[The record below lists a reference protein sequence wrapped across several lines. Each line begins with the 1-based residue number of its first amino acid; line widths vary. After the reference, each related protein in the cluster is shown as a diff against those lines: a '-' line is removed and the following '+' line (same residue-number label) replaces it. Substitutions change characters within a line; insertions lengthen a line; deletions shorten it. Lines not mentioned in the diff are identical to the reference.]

1 MTSPRKSAFR
11 EATARDLGCRC
22 VLGYSDEFLFTLDT
36 GSEELDPEERERV
49 LSVGRWSQEQLSE
62 RDRELIRSF
71 EPTVEF
77 DLGGLRL
84 VCCHGSPRSNEQIVL
99 PETSR
104 DDLREL
110 IGSADAVA
118 GGHVHLQW
126 SERLGDKVWFSAG
139 SVGLVWEHKDP
150 LDERP
155 FLPFAEYALASVEDD
170 TVAIEFRRLPFDF
183 QKVAAAYRSSGM
195 PHAEWFVNQW
205 QVS

>member
-1 MTSPRKSAFR
+1 MHGNAVAL
-11 EATARDLGCRC
+11 EAALDDIRRQDVDQIVSLGDVAQGGPQPAECLAMLRDLGCRC
-22 VLGYSDEFLFTLDT
+22 VLGNSDEFLFTLDT

-110 IGSADAVA
+110 IGSADAV
-118 GGHVHLQW
+118 
-126 SERLGDKVWFSAG
+126 
-139 SVGLVWEHKDP
+139 
-150 LDERP
+150 
-155 FLPFAEYALASVEDD
+155 
-170 TVAIEFRRLPFDF
+170 
-183 QKVAAAYRSSGM
+183 
-195 PHAEWFVNQW
+195 
-205 QVS
+205 